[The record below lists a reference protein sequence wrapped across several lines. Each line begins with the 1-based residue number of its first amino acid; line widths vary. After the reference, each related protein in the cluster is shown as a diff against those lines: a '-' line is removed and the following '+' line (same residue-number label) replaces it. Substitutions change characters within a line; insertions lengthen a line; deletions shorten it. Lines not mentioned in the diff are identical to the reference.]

1 MSTLVSAVFRD
12 LLRDRL
18 RGIAELTDEQAAA
31 LESHYNLL
39 VLWNRT
45 LNLTTIRDLPE
56 VIERHYGESLFLAAR
71 LPAGPLRIVDVGS
84 GAGFPGL
91 PVAVYR
97 PDCAVTLIESHQR
110 KAVFLKEAA
119 RDLTNMRVLARR
131 AEQVA
136 GQVNEKN
143 DEFDLAVSRAVS
155 YSDLSPSLKAL
166 APAAYLLGGAE
177 SAPDDMGFVW
187 ESPVPLPW
195 GKQRFLRMGRRS

>member
-1 MSTLVSAVFRD
+1 MSIWVSAVFRD

-155 YSDLSPSLKAL
+155 YLSLIHI
-166 APAAYLLGGAE
+166 
-177 SAPDDMGFVW
+177 
-187 ESPVPLPW
+187 
-195 GKQRFLRMGRRS
+195 